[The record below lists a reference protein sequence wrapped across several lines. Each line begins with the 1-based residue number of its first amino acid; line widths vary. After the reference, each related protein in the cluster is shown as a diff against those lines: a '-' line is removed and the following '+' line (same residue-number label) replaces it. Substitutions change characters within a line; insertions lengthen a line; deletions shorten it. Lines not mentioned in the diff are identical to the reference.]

1 MPENS
6 DLDLELATA
15 TKAVQA
21 GLHRDSITG
30 AANPAIQLSTTFHR
44 DADYQLPGDFNYART
59 NHPNAAALESVAAQ
73 LDGGESALAFASG
86 MAAISALFNTIPAGA
101 HAMAPR
107 IMYHGAQDLL
117 IKLSETKGF
126 ALDLY
131 EHDREIESLMRPGQT
146 DLVWVETPTN
156 PMWDVID
163 IESAAVATRAGG
175 ATLAVDSTVAPPPTT
190 RPLELGADIVFHSA
204 TKYYGGHSDV
214 IGGLLIA
221 KSDERRW
228 PGLIESR
235 TLNGSILAPFD
246 AWLVLRGLRTLFVR
260 YERSSANAM
269 AVAKHLTE
277 HPAVARVLYPGLE
290 SHPGHGIASRQMTG
304 GYGGMLS
311 LLLAGGE
318 PAARRM
324 ASRTK
329 VFVPATSLG
338 GVESLIEHRVAA
350 EGPNSIVPPDL
361 VRLSVGIEDVND
373 LIADLGR
380 ALDQDR

>member
-1 MPENS
+1 MSQHS
-6 DLDLELATA
+6 DSDLELATA

-21 GLHRDSITG
+21 GLHRDHVTG

-44 DADYQLPGDFNYART
+44 DANYELPDEFNYGRA
-59 NHPNAAALESVAAQ
+59 NHPNASALESVAAQ
-73 LDGGESALAFASG
+73 LDGGASALAFSSG

-107 IMYHGAQDLL
+107 VMYHGAQDLL
-117 IKLSETKGF
+117 IQLSKNKGF

-131 EHDREIESLMRPGQT
+131 ENDHDIEALMRPGQT

-163 IESAAVATRAGG
+163 IASAAVATRAGG
-175 ATLAVDSTVAPPPTT
+175 ATLAVDSTVAPPATT
-190 RPLELGADIVFHSA
+190 RPIELGADLVFHSA

-221 KSDERRW
+221 KDGERRW
-228 PGLIESR
+228 PALIESR

-246 AWLVLRGLRTLFVR
+246 SWLVLRGLRTMFLRF
-260 YERSSANAM
+260 ERSSANAL
-269 AVAKHLTE
+269 AIARHLTT
-277 HPAVARVLYPGLE
+277 HPAVAQVLYPGLE
-290 SHPGHGIASRQMTG
+290 SHPGHEIARRQMTG

-311 LLLAGGE
+311 IILAGGE
-318 PAARRM
+318 AAARDL
-324 ASRTK
+324 ASRTR
-329 VFVPATSLG
+329 VFIPATSLG
-338 GVESLIEHRVAA
+338 GVESLIEHRIAS
-350 EGPNSIVPPDL
+350 EGPNSVVPPDL

-373 LIADLGR
+373 LIADLDH